1 MVVRAVPCPRVK
13 GKKISI
19 RPIFIRFW
27 LPVIAWMIVISAISS
42 APADNIPDLGLVGA
56 DKFVHFTEFLVFGM
70 ILLRALSG
78 SNLKINLFWMVVL
91 SIIISCFYAAIDELH
106 QLLVPGRPACLDIN
120 SLQSGRQADIFD
132 FLADTAGA
140 ILGAFLYFKR
150 SLSCRR

>member
-1 MVVRAVPCPRVK
+1 MAVKAAQCPGVK

-27 LPVIAWMIVISAISS
+27 LPVLAWMIVISAVSS
-42 APADNIPDLGLVGA
+42 APTDSIPDLGVVGA

-106 QLLVPGRPACLDIN
+106 QSFIPGR
-120 SLQSGRQADIFD
+120 RADIFD
-132 FLADTAGA
+132 FLADAAGA
-140 ILGAFLYFKR
+140 ILGVFLYFKR